1 MSAHDG
7 NLLMLSTT
15 VLLVL
20 FRIYAL
26 VHRFWNLPLDHGP
39 RFFLSAEVPEGFY
52 EGPGAAWLKRYRAI
66 ILTEHLLEAAILAV
80 LFGSHRLDLVPL
92 WAGGSAI
99 VLAIMLSDLKNWTR
113 RGLGL
118 RPPKKV
124 L

>member
-1 MSAHDG
+1 
-7 NLLMLSTT
+7 
-15 VLLVL
+15 
-20 FRIYAL
+20 
-26 VHRFWNLPLDHGP
+26 
-39 RFFLSAEVPEGFY
+39 LSAEVPEGFY
-52 EGPGAAWLKRYRAI
+52 EGPGIGWLKRYRAI

-118 RPPKKV
+118 RPPKTV